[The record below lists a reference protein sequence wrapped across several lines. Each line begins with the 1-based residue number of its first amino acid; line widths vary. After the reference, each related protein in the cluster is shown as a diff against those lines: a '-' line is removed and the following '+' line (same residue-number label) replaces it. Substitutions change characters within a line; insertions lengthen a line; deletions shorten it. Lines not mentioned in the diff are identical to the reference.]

1 MSQLR
6 QRAGLMAAASLTC
19 VGAGLIVAP
28 LMATSAAAPGK
39 DHKVGVCHATTSDT
53 NPYVWIVVDKDSTK
67 YRGHLEHRNEPVHR
81 WKTAGTWNGIPH
93 TAGQAKGDFI
103 EGIDEGVTEA
113 WCLRTSSPSPTPTTT
128 PTETATPTPTETGTP
143 TPTETPTDPATTTP
157 APTDPATT
165 DPATTDPATTD
176 PATTVPATSDPAS
189 VPTLAKT
196 GGSSS
201 WALVASGL
209 AMLLA
214 GLGLIGMSR
223 RSGTHA

>member
-28 LMATSAAAPGK
+28 LMATSAAAPNK

-67 YRGHLEHRNEPVHR
+67 YQGHLEHRNEPVHR

-103 EGIDEGVTEA
+103 EGIDEGVTQA

-128 PTETATPTPTETGTP
+128 PTETATPTPTETETGTPTPTETETGTP

-157 APTDPATT
+157 ATT
-165 DPATTDPATTD
+165 DPATTDP
-176 PATTVPATSDPAS
+176 VATSSIESSS
-189 VPTLAKT
+189 VPELAST
-196 GGSSS
+196 GAAAN
-201 WALVASGL
+201 WALAASGL
-209 AMLLA
+209 ALLLA
-214 GLGLIGMSR
+214 GFGLIGMSR